1 MTTQEPDSL
10 PSLPALAVAAIPD
23 STWEIASPLLGLPAT
38 GRGKTCD
45 VEEDAAF
52 RSKKEVIE
60 FASFLQELGN
70 ELGGEALMEAANEL
84 AFDTSKWGAKL
95 SSHDLA
101 ANFYVASRHRR
112 DERAGAVVLCARC
125 RHLEHRQAR
134 ASIELRGRHHAA
146 LDGDLEPRLE
156 QLRQA
161 LSEHF
166 VTQQFGSVVEIEHFA
181 EGGFLRIYVG
191 RGKRYAKPLTIDE
204 SATTRARSFI
214 QFRPAAC
221 DQLIFDRKNQI
232 LRVVTNPARLA
243 VRYAQLF
250 GKAMFDDEQHFQ
262 EKPTCTLDHL
272 KQAQSLPTPPLT
284 LPIASVAVVRSQ
296 LRVGDDKIEAR
307 RLPRPYFEQFPEAV
321 LVEVDLR
328 FHFRDGQSRDVR
340 VRPPNRVQYVQ
351 DSRAEI
357 VERYLDAAGFRG
369 AAPAARPDLWSLPT
383 GPGPIQLY
391 RDVFVRALDDLVDR
405 QVIARRPLTVVD
417 GGSSGRLLAVPIEE
431 QIYYGVPATE
441 DGSARALT
449 SSDLDGLELD
459 PASFARMV
467 ADSVAANGGTGAID
481 DGRVVDLGETRLFGA
496 PIRVFLV
503 LREPAKAAATMLTI
517 ALDRVSPGIRKVVL
531 VPAGRMT
538 DLGVI
543 VAQITDWSDA
553 REIRT
558 KIASATG
565 TTSTLPVRDR
575 APAGTRL
582 LIEKTRGTVELD
594 GIPIDFDPEEQAF
607 RLLLALAEAAPNPIA
622 TKNLDRNLSQGRGD
636 DATTRQ
642 AKGRLK
648 AKLEKAGVPADT
660 VKSLFRQETGMLGIA
675 ISSCV
680 A

>member
-23 STWEIASPLLGLPAT
+23 SAWEIASPLLGFTAT
-38 GRGKTCD
+38 GRAKTCD
-45 VEEDAAF
+45 VEADAAF

-60 FASFLQELGN
+60 FAFFLQELGN
-70 ELGGEALMEAANEL
+70 ELGGEALLEAANEL
-84 AFDTSKWGAKL
+84 AFDTLKWGAKL

-101 ANFYVASRHRR
+101 ANFYVAASHRG
-112 DERAGAVVLCARC
+112 DERAGAVVLCARS
-125 RHLEHRQAR
+125 RYLEHGRAR
-134 ASIELRGRHHAA
+134 ARIEFRGRNHAA
-146 LDGDLEPRLE
+146 LDGDLEHRLE
-156 QLRQA
+156 QLKQA

-166 VTQQFGSVVEIEHFA
+166 VTQHFGSVVEIEHFA

-191 RGKRYAKPLTIDE
+191 RGGRYAKPLTIDE

-221 DQLIFDRKNQI
+221 DQIIFDRKNQI

-243 VRYAQLF
+243 ARYAQLL
-250 GKAMFDDEQHFQ
+250 GKAMFDNEQHFQ

-272 KQAQSLPTPPLT
+272 KHAQSLPTPPPT

-296 LRVGDDKIEAR
+296 LRVDNDKIEAR
-307 RLPRPYFEQFPEAV
+307 RLPSLYFERFPDAA

-328 FHFRDGQSRDVR
+328 IHFRDGQSRDVR

-357 VERYLDAAGFRG
+357 IERYLDATGFRG
-369 AAPAARPDLWSLPT
+369 TAPAARPDLWSLPT
-383 GPGPIQLY
+383 GPGPIQLHS
-391 RDVFVRALDDLVDR
+391 DVFGRALDDLVAR
-405 QVIARRPLTVVD
+405 QVIARRPLTGVD
-417 GGSSGRLLAVPIEE
+417 GGSSGRLIAVPIEQ
-431 QIYYGVPATE
+431 QIYYGVPAAE

-467 ADSVAANGGTGAID
+467 ADSVAANGGTGALD
-481 DGRVVDLGETRLFGA
+481 DGRVVDLGETQQFGG
-496 PIRVFLV
+496 PIRVFLA
-503 LREPAKAAATMLTI
+503 LREPAKAGTAMLSI
-517 ALDRVSPGIRKVVL
+517 ALDRVCSGIRKVIL
-531 VPAGRMT
+531 VPAGHMT
-538 DLGVI
+538 DLGAF

-558 KIASATG
+558 RIASATG
-565 TTSTLPVRDR
+565 TTSTLSVRDR
-575 APAGTRL
+575 APTGTRL
-582 LIEKTRGTVELD
+582 LIEKARGAVELD
-594 GIPIDFDPEEQAF
+594 GMPVDFDPDEQAF
-607 RLLLALAEAAPNPIA
+607 RLLLALAEGAPNPIA
-622 TKNLDRNLSQGRGD
+622 TKSLDRQLSHGRGD

-648 AKLEKAGVPADT
+648 AKLEKAGVPAGT
-660 VKSLFRQETGMLGIA
+660 VKSLFRQKAGMLGIA
-675 ISSCV
+675 VSSFV